1 MAYTAA
7 MPIAPSRTAGVDEAG
22 RGPLAGPVFAAAV
35 VLPRRLSP
43 RLAASLDDSKKLT
56 PEEREHAFGLLLI
69 ARSRGHVDFAVGA
82 ASVAEIERINI
93 LQAALLAMRRAVA
106 RLALLPDLAL
116 VDGNQPPRLDCP
128 VRCIIGGDALE
139 PAISAAS
146 IVAKV
151 LRDRA
156 MTRLAAR
163 HPGYGWEANAGYAT
177 VAHRAA
183 LQLLGPTPHHRS
195 TFGSV
200 RQFALDFS
208 AESASGGKGAVAP
221 LNP

>member
-1 MAYTAA
+1 MAL
-7 MPIAPSRTAGVDEAG
+7 PPQRTAGVDEAG

-35 VLPRRLSP
+35 VLPRRIHHA
-43 RLAASLDDSKKLT
+43 LAVSLDDSKKLT
-56 PEEREHAFGLLLI
+56 PEQREHAFALLLT
-69 ARSRGHVDFAVGA
+69 ARARGQVEIAVGA

-106 RLALLPDLAL
+106 RLALPPDLAL

-156 MTRLAAR
+156 MARLAAR

-177 VAHRAA
+177 TAHRAA
-183 LQLLGPTPHHRS
+183 LRLLGPTPHHRS
-195 TFGSV
+195 GFGSV

-208 AESASGGKGAVAP
+208 ASD
-221 LNP
+221 